1 MVKRAYKWVQ
11 KQLLHGVRKDGF
23 VLATNI
29 TKASEHESRYLPYM
43 VLVSCHTGNK
53 ISRVYGDKGYRAPWN
68 NEGRVMEL

>member
-1 MVKRAYKWVQ
+1 M
-11 KQLLHGVRKDGF
+11 RKDGF

-29 TKASEHESRYLPYM
+29 TKASASGPEGTPARREHESRYLPYM
-43 VLVSCHTGNK
+43 VLASCHTGNK